1 MDMNIY
7 SLHDIQHLLYLSH
20 QHNVKRINNIEMRNM
35 CNMIQL
41 RLITCSYSCNN
52 VAVFLVVFW
61 NNIIN
66 VFSFHNDNNGENNNV
81 RGRDGNTSRSNN
93 NSTKVID
100 IKSVEPLTSYRVCV
114 TGACFVILFV
124 TIEIIS
130 LIGALNY
137 DPLDIDDDGM
147 KFLDMILM
155 NYYQAFIVWWF
166 G

>member
-1 MDMNIY
+1 
-7 SLHDIQHLLYLSH
+7 
-20 QHNVKRINNIEMRNM
+20 MRNM

-41 RLITCSYSCNN
+41 RLIKCSYSCNN